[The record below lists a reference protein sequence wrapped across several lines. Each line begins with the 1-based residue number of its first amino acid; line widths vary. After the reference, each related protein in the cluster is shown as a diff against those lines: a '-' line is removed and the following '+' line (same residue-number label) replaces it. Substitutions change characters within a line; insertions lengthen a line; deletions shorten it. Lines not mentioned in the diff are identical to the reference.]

1 MLKNL
6 PKVLFIGILATSCYC
21 NAGRRLLSSIG
32 GGQFFYRKLTWFPA
46 LVGISLLSLFLPM
59 ASFAAQPA
67 HMPLQEV
74 KAAEASVSA
83 TVGQYYL
90 SLSGY
95 IAPYASVVLTS
106 DGVVLRSTVAD
117 AQGNFFIS
125 QVLIKAGFSHFCLDA
140 IDYRRLG
147 ESEACFTVAPAS
159 ASISKQNIFLPP
171 TLGLQRTDVN
181 VGDSALAW
189 GYSMPGASV
198 TVHLDA
204 DKGCTVTAD
213 NTGYYQCTIKIAKA
227 GTHELYADATLKG
240 KPSEPQLKKV
250 IVKGLSIT
258 QQVEQKTN
266 NALQNLWNLLTGLP
280 GGLFLLLVLLLIILI
295 IILIIKLKYPEWLPK
310 VGVPSFKVEHVFDF
324 LFKER
329 KLHHAWFVGY

>member
-1 MLKNL
+1 ML
-6 PKVLFIGILATSCYC
+6 PKIQGSFCIGLFAYLVIGI
-21 NAGRRLLSSIG
+21 
-32 GGQFFYRKLTWFPA
+32 
-46 LVGISLLSLFLPM
+46 FLPT
-59 ASFAAQPA
+59 ASFAAQKP

-83 TVGQYYL
+83 TVGNYYL

-95 IAPYASVVLTS
+95 IAPYASVVLSS

-140 IDYRRLG
+140 VDYRRLG
-147 ESEACFTVAPAS
+147 ESESCFTVPPAS
-159 ASISKQNIFLPP
+159 SAISKQNIFLPP

-181 VGDSALAW
+181 VGDNALAW
-189 GYSMPGASV
+189 GYGMPGATV
-198 TVHLDA
+198 TVHLDGG
-204 DKGCTVTAD
+204 KGCVVTAD

-227 GTHELYADATLKG
+227 GTHELYADSVLKG
-240 KPSEPQLKKV
+240 KSSEPQLKKV
-250 IVKGLSIT
+250 LVKGLSIT
-258 QQVEQKTN
+258 QQVEKKTTGS
-266 NALQNLWNLLTGLP
+266 LQNIWNLLTSLP
-280 GGLFLLLVLLLIILI
+280 GGIFLLLVLVLIILI
-295 IILIIKLKYPEWLPK
+295 IILIIKLKHPEWLPK

-324 LFKER
+324 LTRER